1 MLKQAHL
8 AIKLRA
14 LLKADDWKAV
24 VATLRGIADAML
36 KSMEE
41 VEAAWSE
48 VNDKC
53 AEFEAALECALAA
66 GRSKRVADGKA
77 YLEFG
82 DDEQHMLTISAT
94 PEHIVTLLLKAA
106 AKVIE
111 HTEEVSA

>member
-1 MLKQAHL
+1 MTTMMFNRTHL
-8 AIKLRA
+8 C
-14 LLKADDWKAV
+14 ADDQ
-24 VATLRGIADAML
+24 T
-36 KSMEE
+36 E
-41 VEAAWSE
+41 VR
-48 VNDKC
+48 
-53 AEFEAALECALAA
+53 L
-66 GRSKRVADGKA
+66 RVADGKA

>member
-1 MLKQAHL
+1 MTTIWNRTHL
-8 AIKLRA
+8 C
-14 LLKADDWKAV
+14 ADDQTEV
-24 VATLRGIADAML
+24 RLR
-36 KSMEE
+36 
-41 VEAAWSE
+41 
-48 VNDKC
+48 VN
-53 AEFEAALECALAA
+53 
-66 GRSKRVADGKA
+66 DGKA

>member
-1 MLKQAHL
+1 MDAHHRHSRHQHHTPPIPCTQRDTSHTTEPPPPSLIWQAYPLISKRGLKFLKQAHL

-24 VATLRGIADAML
+24 VATLRGIADAVL

-53 AEFEAALECALAA
+53 AEFGAALECALAA
-66 GRSKRVADGKA
+66 GRS
-77 YLEFG
+77 
-82 DDEQHMLTISAT
+82 
-94 PEHIVTLLLKAA
+94 
-106 AKVIE
+106 
-111 HTEEVSA
+111 

>member
-1 MLKQAHL
+1 MTTIWNRTHL
-8 AIKLRA
+8 C
-14 LLKADDWKAV
+14 ADDQ
-24 VATLRGIADAML
+24 T
-36 KSMEE
+36 E
-41 VEAAWSE
+41 VR
-48 VNDKC
+48 
-53 AEFEAALECALAA
+53 L
-66 GRSKRVADGKA
+66 RVADGKA